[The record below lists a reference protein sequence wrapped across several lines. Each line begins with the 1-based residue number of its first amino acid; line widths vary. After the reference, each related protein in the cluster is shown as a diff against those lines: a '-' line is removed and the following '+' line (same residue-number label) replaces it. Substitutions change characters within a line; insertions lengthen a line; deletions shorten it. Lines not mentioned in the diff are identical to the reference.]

1 MSYMI
6 EFEKRDAMELN
17 KHLEKGLMHLG
28 KAMQIAEDM
37 CESAE
42 EGGGMGE
49 RRYGSR
55 SRYGSRYGGRYG
67 NRDMDNLGEELND
80 MEDVAP
86 GDEMGERRG
95 RYGGRS
101 SRSRI
106 YY

>member
-17 KHLEKGLMHLG
+17 KHLENGLMHLG

-37 CESAE
+37 CERSE
-42 EGGGMGE
+42 GGMGE
-49 RRYGSR
+49 RMGSRRYGSR
-55 SRYGSRYGGRYG
+55 SRYGGRYG
-67 NRDMDNLGEELND
+67 NRDMDNLDEEFND

-95 RYGGRS
+95 RYGNRN